1 MENYSSLI
9 RTVMKV
15 SDSEL
20 SEVCI
25 NVVTQDYAYP
35 FSFLEYE
42 DEEHLGIYYTA
53 EDFSERFV
61 ILNKKYIISV
71 GIVYKQDLILEIDE
85 NDDIPMFE

>member
-9 RTVMKV
+9 RTIMKV

-25 NVVTQDYAYP
+25 NVITEDCAYP

-42 DEEHLGIYYTA
+42 DEKYLGIYYTA
-53 EDFSERFV
+53 EDFSERFI
-61 ILNKKYIISV
+61 ILNKKYIVSV
-71 GIVYKQDLILEIDE
+71 GIMYEQDLVLEEDI
-85 NDDIPMFE
+85 DIPIYN

>member
-9 RTVMKV
+9 RTIMKV

-20 SEVCI
+20 SDVCI
-25 NVVTQDYAYP
+25 SVATEDYVYP

-53 EDFSERFV
+53 EDLSERFI

-71 GIVYKQDLILEIDE
+71 GIVYQQDLIFEEEDI
-85 NDDIPMFE
+85 DIPMYY